1 MSKIKI
7 SEIES
12 FSSNADLTLTPDG
25 TGSVEIK
32 SDDTDGA
39 LQLNSTGNS
48 SKAKIKAPPST
59 AAQNYTLILPDNQIA
74 QDKYLKV
81 KSITG
86 SGATAVGQLEFATVV
101 EPSVD
106 LDLAQV
112 TTGTIDSARL
122 PSPLPA
128 ASGLGLKHI
137 HTTIVSTSTHQVTVQ
152 DLEADSLYRIMIR
165 NWHYNSY
172 GGKLYMYFLDTNN
185 VVLNSSYSP
194 AQYYDV
200 ANWYSYRYNPGGYT
214 LRNQESSGIQID
226 GDHYSNNHQ
235 AINFVADLWTGSTAN
250 PRPGIHIK
258 AMRNRNY
265 NAFNAYT
272 NGKLNSNNIP
282 VGGFKLYNS
291 PGYQLNYPNGAEV
304 VVYQYMEA

>member
-32 SDDTDGA
+32 SDDTDGT

-48 SKAKIKAPPST
+48 SKAKIKAPPSS

-112 TTGTIDSARL
+112 TTGTVDSARL
-122 PSPLPA
+122 PSPVPA
-128 ASGLGLKHI
+128 TSGLGLKHI
-137 HTTIVSTSTHQVTVQ
+137 HTSTPSGSTHSITVQ
-152 DLEADSLYRIMIR
+152 DLEADSLYRIIIR
-165 NWHYNSY
+165 NWHYNGSSARVY
-172 GGKLYMYFLDTNN
+172 IQFLDTNN
-185 VVLNSSYSP
+185 VLLNTSYSP
-194 AQYYDV
+194 AQYYNV
-200 ANWYSYRYNPGGYT
+200 ANYYSYRYNPGGYQ
-214 LRNQESSGIQID
+214 LRNQQSGGIQVD
-226 GDHYSNNHQ
+226 ADQYGNNHE
-235 AINFVADLWTGSTAN
+235 ALNFVADLWTGSTAN

-258 AMRNRNY
+258 AIRNRDY
-265 NAFNAYT
+265 NAYNGYT
-272 NGKLNSNNIP
+272 NGKLYSNNIP
-282 VGGFKLYNS
+282 IGGFRIYNGI
-291 PGYQLNYPNGAEV
+291 GYNINSGAQV
-304 VVYQYMEA
+304 VVYQYMEV

>member
-32 SDDTDGA
+32 SDDTDGT

-48 SKAKIKAPPST
+48 SKAKIKAPPSS

-86 SGATAVGQLEFATVV
+86 SGATAVGQLEFATIV

-112 TTGTIDSARL
+112 TTGTVDSARL
-122 PSPLPA
+122 PSPVPA

-137 HTTIVSTSTHQVTVQ
+137 HTSTPSGSTHSITVQ
-152 DLEADSLYRIMIR
+152 DLEADSLYRIIIR
-165 NWHYNSY
+165 NWHYNGSSARVY
-172 GGKLYMYFLDTNN
+172 IQFLDTNN
-185 VVLNSSYSP
+185 VLLNSSYSP

-214 LRNQESSGIQID
+214 LRNQESAGIRID
-226 GDHYSNNHQ
+226 ADQYGNQHT
-235 AINFVADLWTGSTAN
+235 ALNFVADLWTGSTAN

-258 AMRNRNY
+258 AIRNRDV
-265 NAFNAYT
+265 NAYNGFT
-272 NGKLNSNNIP
+272 NGKLYSNNIP
-282 VGGFKLYNS
+282 IGGFRIYNS
-291 PGYQLNYPNGAEV
+291 PGYNMYGDL
-304 VVYQYMEA
+304 VVYQYMEV